1 MLHDILIWGYVVL
14 SIAGF
19 CYAVGCIR
27 GIFRMGMHRRT
38 EVNPLIAATL
48 GLFNPE
54 HLTSKGRVY
63 RQNFIHS
70 TMMGLICALGLVVI
84 VVIGIFTQ
92 SSPTA

>member
-27 GIFRMGMHRRT
+27 GLFRIGIHRRD
-38 EVNPLIAATL
+38 EVNPIVAATL

-54 HLTSKGRVY
+54 HLNSKGQLY

-70 TMMGLICALGLVVI
+70 VMMGLICALGLVVI
-84 VVIGIFTQ
+84 VIIGIFTQ
-92 SSPTA
+92 SGPAA